1 MDIQGMVKNLH
12 PLEVRIIRHYTMQ
25 DELTI
30 ERVESELGFKSG
42 NGNQALSWLASKGL
56 VREVR
61 RETHIFYELT
71 DLGRQWKDQGTPEER
86 MLKLLKTKT
95 GLKLPEIASAL
106 GIENKDV
113 GSAFGALSKAGL
125 LTMDGAKQVMLTAA
139 ADILDN
145 GLPASGEAAEKM
157 SVLRRLLERAAA
169 AEGSVLAE
177 TSLTEAE
184 RAVMAGVAKKRG
196 ASDAAFRIV
205 ERETVVFAFTE
216 AHSELAK
223 ALEAAGITGDEIGS
237 LTPEMLAS
245 GSWKGASFRSYN
257 VKVPPSRLLV
267 GRSNPYAKFLEDVK
281 DKLVSLGFEEFD
293 GSLVETEFWNSD
305 ALFMPQ
311 FHSARDIHDVYYV
324 AEPTKAKF
332 IEEPWLS
339 RVAAAHENGGDTGS
353 RGWNY
358 TFDREFTR
366 GLSSAARARCFLPGS
381 SIPPRSPASIL
392 VLPAA
397 SVMTGSMQPIFRTFT
412 RPKALFLEKR

>member
-184 RAVMAGVAKKRG
+184 RAVMAGVGQKTGCQRCGLPYRG
-196 ASDAAFRIV
+196 AGNGGFCLYRNSFR
-205 ERETVVFAFTE
+205 
-216 AHSELAK
+216 
-223 ALEAAGITGDEIGS
+223 AGKS
-237 LTPEMLAS
+237 S
-245 GSWKGASFRSYN
+245 GS
-257 VKVPPSRLLV
+257 
-267 GRSNPYAKFLEDVK
+267 
-281 DKLVSLGFEEFD
+281 
-293 GSLVETEFWNSD
+293 
-305 ALFMPQ
+305 
-311 FHSARDIHDVYYV
+311 
-324 AEPTKAKF
+324 
-332 IEEPWLS
+332 
-339 RVAAAHENGGDTGS
+339 GGYH
-353 RGWNY
+353 R
-358 TFDREFTR
+358 
-366 GLSSAARARCFLPGS
+366 
-381 SIPPRSPASIL
+381 
-392 VLPAA
+392 
-397 SVMTGSMQPIFRTFT
+397 
-412 RPKALFLEKR
+412 